1 MEFFNLGW
9 SEILL
14 ILLVAFVIL
23 GPGKISQT
31 ARDLGAWLRKL
42 NKSEAFRDVINT
54 TDQIRNFPRK
64 IMDEAKLDPVFP
76 DRSMY
81 QEVRKDFGERFPEED
96 KPPENSGDLP

>member
-1 MEFFNLGW
+1 MEFFNLGA

-42 NKSEAFRDVINT
+42 NKSETFRDVMNT

-64 IMDEAKLDPVFP
+64 IMDEAKLDPVLP
-76 DRSMY
+76 DRSIY
-81 QEVRKDFGERFPEED
+81 QEVQKNFGERFPDD
-96 KPPENSGDLP
+96 KAPPANSGDLP

>member
-42 NKSEAFRDVINT
+42 NKSEAFRDVMHT
-54 TDQIRNFPRK
+54 TNEIRNFPRK

-76 DRSMY
+76 DRSIY
-81 QEVRKDFGERFPEED
+81 QEVQKNFGERFPD
-96 KPPENSGDLP
+96 DNTPPTDSGDLP